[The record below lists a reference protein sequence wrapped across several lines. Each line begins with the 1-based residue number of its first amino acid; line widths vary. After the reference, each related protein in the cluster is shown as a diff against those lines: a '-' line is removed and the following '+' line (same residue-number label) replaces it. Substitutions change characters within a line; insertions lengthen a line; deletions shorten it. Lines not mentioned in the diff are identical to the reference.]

1 MKNAQERFNLPP
13 RKQVAIVDDKKGLAD
28 MSLQEAAINLLA
40 TGYSVREAATIL
52 CVEPSTIRHWWGAD
66 PLFRPTVDAL
76 RQQTEPLPA
85 LNDGKKRD
93 AVTR

>member
-1 MKNAQERFNLPP
+1 
-13 RKQVAIVDDKKGLAD
+13 VDDKKGLAD

-52 CVEPSTIRHWWGAD
+52 RVEPSTIRHWWGAD
-66 PLFRPTVDAL
+66 PQFRPTVDAL
-76 RQQTEPLPA
+76 RQQTEPQPA